1 MEKSSDQGDKSTV
14 SNTSSSS
21 ANTTTPI
28 LSRAIDLNKTAS
40 PDAAN
45 SSDSQLTVR
54 KTPPTATIF
63 GAACHSTPDSSQTE
77 SDDISPQIQRKRL
90 THNRDKL
97 PRFSISFD
105 DEINTT

>member
-1 MEKSSDQGDKSTV
+1 MEKPSDQGDKSTL

-28 LSRAIDLNKTAS
+28 SSRTMELNKTAS
-40 PDAAN
+40 PDTLS
-45 SSDSQLTVR
+45 SSDLQLTVR
-54 KTPPTATIF
+54 KIPLVAPTPV
-63 GAACHSTPDSSQTE
+63 AACHSTPDSSQTE

-90 THNRDKL
+90 AHNRDKL

-105 DEINTT
+105 DESNTT